1 MITKLDFLP
10 PVGIKATSG
19 KTSKFTSYCS
29 IVSQLKLLR
38 KIAFISRQ
46 FLIRR
51 HPDGNGKERLL
62 SFRRCFMRFRSL
74 HQKIITSFN
83 RMFLRF
89 VPALTMLVL
98 LATMI
103 AGCKKEAAV
112 TGPTEVEVAEA
123 AKQEVKVE
131 REWVGSMDGSV
142 NAVIRAQVQG
152 YLVKQLYTEGQ
163 FVKQGQVLF
172 QIDPRTFQATVDQAK
187 AEVAQKKARWDQTQA
202 NLARIKPLAEQ
213 NAVSKKD
220 LDDAIGNESS
230 AHSAYDSAKAA
241 LDKAQLDLGFT
252 RITSPISGIAGIAKA
267 QIGNLVGPGTVEELT
282 TVSTVDPIKV
292 WVPISEQEFLHA
304 QASKPVPGQPKRQIQ
319 LVLSDGTVYPKQGEF
334 GFADRQV
341 DAMTGTLK
349 LAVLF
354 PNPGNVLRPGQ
365 YAKVRAVM
373 ESIPGAVVVPQRAVN
388 ELQGNF
394 QVAVVGADNKVA
406 IRTVKPGVKTGSL
419 VVISEGLQPGERIV
433 VEGLQKVK
441 DGMTVNPKIVS
452 LETPT
457 AQATPQQSAQP
468 APTSSGKPVAGHEQ
482 R

>member
-1 MITKLDFLP
+1 MLSSLPKRMIL
-10 PVGIKATSG
+10 G
-19 KTSKFTSYCS
+19 
-29 IVSQLKLLR
+29 
-38 KIAFISRQ
+38 
-46 FLIRR
+46 
-51 HPDGNGKERLL
+51 
-62 SFRRCFMRFRSL
+62 
-74 HQKIITSFN
+74 
-83 RMFLRF
+83 
-89 VPALTMLVL
+89 LTVVVL
-98 LATMI
+98 LATLS
-103 AGCKKEAAV
+103 AGCKKEVKVA
-112 TGPTEVEVAEA
+112 GPTDVEVAEA
-123 AKQEVKVE
+123 AKQDVQVT

-152 YLVKQLYTEGQ
+152 YLTKQLYTEGQ
-163 FVKQGQVLF
+163 FVKEGQVLF
-172 QIDPRTFQATVDQAK
+172 QIDPRTFQAAVDQAK
-187 AEVAQKKARWDQTQA
+187 ADVAQKKARWDQTQA
-202 NLARIKPLAEQ
+202 NLARVKPLAEQ

-230 AHSAYDSAKAA
+230 AHSAYDAAKAA
-241 LDKAQLDLGFT
+241 LDKVQLDLGFT
-252 RITSPISGIAGIAKA
+252 RITSPISGIAGVAKA

-304 QASKPVPGQPKRQIQ
+304 QSSKPAAGQPKRKIE
-319 LVLSDGTVYPKQGEF
+319 LVLSDGSVYPKQGEF

-349 LAVLF
+349 LAILF

-394 QVAVVGADNKVA
+394 QVAVVGADNKVSV
-406 IRTVKPGVKTGSL
+406 RTVKPGVKTGSL
-419 VVISEGLQPGERIV
+419 VVISEGLKPGERIV

-441 DGMTVNPKIVS
+441 DGMTVNAKLVS
-452 LETPT
+452 MESSTA
-457 AQATPQQSAQP
+457 AQAGQPAGQPAEPARQP
-468 APTSSGKPVAGHEQ
+468 APTSSGKPVAGNEQ

>member
-1 MITKLDFLP
+1 
-10 PVGIKATSG
+10 
-19 KTSKFTSYCS
+19 
-29 IVSQLKLLR
+29 
-38 KIAFISRQ
+38 
-46 FLIRR
+46 
-51 HPDGNGKERLL
+51 
-62 SFRRCFMRFRSL
+62 MRFRTQHQIINTSL
-74 HQKIITSFN
+74 HRIFMRS
-83 RMFLRF
+83 
-89 VPALTMLVL
+89 VPALTVL
-98 LATMI
+98 FLFGTLTT
-103 AGCKKEAAV
+103 GCKKEATV
-112 TGPTEVEVAEA
+112 SGPTEVEVAEA
-123 AKQEVKVE
+123 VKQDVQVIK
-131 REWVGSMDGSV
+131 EWVGSMDGSV

-152 YLVKQLYTEGQ
+152 YLTKQVYTEGQ
-163 FVKQGQVLF
+163 LVKKGQVLF
-172 QIDPRTFQATVDQAK
+172 QIDPRTFQAAVDQAK
-187 AEVAQKKARWDQTQA
+187 ADVAQKKARWDQTQA

-230 AHSAYDSAKAA
+230 AHSAYDAAKAA

-252 RITSPISGIAGIAKA
+252 RITSPISGIAGVAKA
-267 QIGNLVGPGTVEELT
+267 QIGNLVGPGTAEELT

-304 QASKPVPGQPKRQIQ
+304 QASKPAPGAPKRQID
-319 LVLSDGTVYPKQGEF
+319 LILSDGSVYPKQGEF

-349 LAVLF
+349 LAILF

-394 QVAVVGADNKVA
+394 QVAVVGADNKVSV
-406 IRTVKPGVKTGSL
+406 RTVKPGVKTGSII
-419 VVISEGLQPGERIV
+419 VIAEGVQPGERVV

-441 DGMTVNPKIVS
+441 DGMTVNAKLVTM
-452 LETPT
+452 ETQT
-457 AQATPQQSAQP
+457 AAQAGQAAGQPAEPARQP
-468 APTSSGKPVAGHEQ
+468 APVSSGKPVAGNEQ